1 MTQTTF
7 NKISKVTKLK
17 LQQICDKSI
26 IVTISN
32 YDKTQNVK
40 KKLNYEENKKIRQ
53 VQYMTKLMI
62 CTQGSLF

>member
-1 MTQTTF
+1 MEKTQILQILNCDSTPNVTQTIF

-40 KKLNYEENKKIRQ
+40 KKLNYEENKK
-53 VQYMTKLMI
+53 K
-62 CTQGSLF
+62 